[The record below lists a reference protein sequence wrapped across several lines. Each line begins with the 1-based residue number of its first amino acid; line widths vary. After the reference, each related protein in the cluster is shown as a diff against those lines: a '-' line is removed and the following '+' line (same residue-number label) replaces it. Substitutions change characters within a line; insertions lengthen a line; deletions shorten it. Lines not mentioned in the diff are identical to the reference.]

1 MHQPER
7 VGLVSAGLLASKPLG
22 WPYGSRPEK
31 LALLARPPHPAIGG
45 CVFFMCVG
53 EKRSSSVK
61 SSQVIMDVKG
71 CAPDSLLSL
80 SPQLSFFG
88 GFKGAGR
95 EEPR

>member
-1 MHQPER
+1 M
-7 VGLVSAGLLASKPLG
+7 SAGLLAGKPLG
-22 WPYGSRPEK
+22 WPCGSRPEK
-31 LALLARPPHPAIGG
+31 LALLALPPHPATGG
-45 CVFFMCVG
+45 RVFFTCVG

-80 SPQLSFFG
+80 SPQLSFVG

-95 EEPR
+95 EAPR